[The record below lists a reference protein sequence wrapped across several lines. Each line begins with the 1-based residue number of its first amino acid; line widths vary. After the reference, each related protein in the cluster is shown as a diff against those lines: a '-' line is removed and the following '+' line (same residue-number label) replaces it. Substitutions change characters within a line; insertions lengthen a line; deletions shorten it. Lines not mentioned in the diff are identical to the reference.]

1 MSDLPK
7 DVDEYIAKY
16 QSAVQMNEE
25 CGTSHYNLAVG
36 YLGKRMFNEAEK
48 ELLAAID
55 CSPSLAEAYV
65 QMGGICLHRGDLDGC
80 LDWNKRATQARAGFA
95 EAYGNLGFVYLQKGE
110 LEESLKFL
118 EKAIA
123 FNSQFIQA
131 YVTLGSAYLMSG
143 AVDESIAASEKALS
157 IDPDFPVAH
166 NNLSL
171 AHIEKGD
178 WEKAISHAD
187 KAEALGYT
195 IAPEVKKALDAHR

>member
-1 MSDLPK
+1 MNDLPK
-7 DVDEYIAKY
+7 DVDEYIARY
-16 QSAVQMNEE
+16 QQAISMNPD

-36 YLGKRMFNEAEK
+36 YLGKRMFTEAEK

-95 EAYGNLGFVYLQKGE
+95 EAYGNLGFVYLQKGD
-110 LEESLKFL
+110 LENCLKYV

-131 YVTLGSAYLMSG
+131 YVTLGSAYLMAG
-143 AVDESIAASEKALS
+143 ALDESIAASEKALA
-157 IDPDFPVAH
+157 IEADFPVAH
-166 NNLSL
+166 NNLAL
-171 AHIEKGD
+171 AYIEKGD
-178 WEKAISHAD
+178 WEKAIHHGDNAL
-187 KAEALGYT
+187 ALGYEL
-195 IAPEVKKALDAHR
+195 APQVKRELDAHR

>member
-1 MSDLPK
+1 MSELPK
-7 DVDEYIAKY
+7 DVDEYINRY
-16 QSAVQMNEE
+16 QEAVQMNPE

-36 YLGKRMFNEAEK
+36 YLGKRLFTEAEK

-95 EAYGNLGFVYLQKGE
+95 EGYGNMGFVYLQKGDIE
-110 LEESLKFL
+110 NCLKFI

-123 FNSQFIQA
+123 FNSNFIQA

-143 AVDESIAASEKALS
+143 AVDESIAASQKALD
-157 IDPDFPVAH
+157 IDPDFAVAH
-166 NNLSL
+166 NNLAL
-171 AHIEKGD
+171 AYIEKGD
-178 WEKAISHAD
+178 WKRAITHGER
-187 KAEALGYT
+187 AEALGYT
-195 IAPEVKKALDAHR
+195 LAPQVKTELDSHR